1 MEDAMQRRGI
11 MSITIGG
18 VATIVVLASV
28 AACKTSAQS
37 PSGVAAPPTVAVVA
51 AQQRDLPLEASY
63 TGRIEAIR
71 TVELRPRVSGALEQ
85 VLFREG
91 TNVSSGTPLFTID
104 KRQYEIALRRAEAE
118 VATVNAQLSR
128 AREEFERAERL
139 VASDAMSVEELERR
153 RAEVGT
159 LEGRV
164 GVAREQMRDA
174 ALNLEF
180 TTVYAPFN
188 GRVGKAEVTGGN
200 LVNGAAGSAT
210 RLAVLHSVDPIFV
223 YFELDPT
230 TAARAMAQ
238 PRAGWRAVVM
248 PFGQDLP
255 VSGAIDFIDN
265 GIGTD
270 TGTLVVRA
278 KLPNAEGRLLP
289 GSVVKVAFQYGVAA
303 RAIVVPELAI
313 GTDQG
318 SRFVFVAGA
327 DDRVEYRPVSLGA
340 KAGDWRVINTA
351 VHPGERIVLPGLPG
365 LRPGMAITPKEEVL
379 R

>member
-1 MEDAMQRRGI
+1 MEKAMQRMGI
-11 MSITIGG
+11 LSITIGI
-18 VATIVVLASV
+18 ASTFVVLASV
-28 AACKTSAQS
+28 SACRTSAQS
-37 PSGVAAPPTVAVVA
+37 TSVVAAPPTVAVVA
-51 AQQRDLPLEASY
+51 AQQRDLPLEASF

-85 VLFREG
+85 VMFREG
-91 TNVSSGTPLFTID
+91 TDVSTGTPLFVID
-104 KRQYEIALRRAEAE
+104 KRQYEIALRRAEAD

-128 AREEFERAERL
+128 AREEFERGERL

-153 RAEVGT
+153 RAEVAT

-188 GRVGKAEVTGGN
+188 GRIGKAEVTGGN
-200 LVNGAAGSAT
+200 LVNGGAGSAT
-210 RLAVLHSVDPIFV
+210 RLAVLHSVDPIYV

-230 TAARAMAQ
+230 TAARALAQ

-248 PFGQDLP
+248 AFGQHTP

-265 GIGTD
+265 GND
-270 TGTLVVRA
+270 AETGTLKVRA

-318 SRFVFVAGA
+318 SRFVFVVG
-327 DDRVEYRPVSLGA
+327 DGDKVEYRPVSLGA